1 MLLFSHE
8 RAFLSLLKKDWD
20 GTIWNKIF
28 CEKQDIEDRFARE
41 LIAEGHDCTLYFLS
55 YKRDRKEGVHKFGHK
70 VIRLPIDFSVKGIFG
85 SELSFSLLTELSS
98 QAYDVVLIYSS
109 YYTQFIPFVPDMH
122 DLFALF
128 CIKKRLR
135 IISTYSGGSHKKMPP
150 KYLAP
155 LKWWIKK
162 RVLMLSDSIISESKT
177 EVENLG
183 KVFKI
188 ERKKIA
194 YLRNCVDLNT
204 FHTIPRDYCARVLH
218 KEDCKKYILFVGHI
232 SRNKGIYDLIDVFKI
247 INNEDP
253 NIHLLIVGYGPDK
266 SDVAKKIEQMG
277 LNNYVSFEGL
287 VLHENLKLYYNL
299 ASVFVLPSYSEGM
312 PNVVMEAIACNALTV
327 ATTVGDIDSLPDSL
341 LLKIP
346 PGNKAL
352 LFQALKKVIN
362 GGFRIDELERNA
374 FLKECSTETHK
385 EGLKRLIENL
395 SVS

>member
-1 MLLFSHE
+1 
-8 RAFLSLLKKDWD
+8 
-20 GTIWNKIF
+20 
-28 CEKQDIEDRFARE
+28 
-41 LIAEGHDCTLYFLS
+41 
-55 YKRDRKEGVHKFGHK
+55 
-70 VIRLPIDFSVKGIFG
+70 
-85 SELSFSLLTELSS
+85 
-98 QAYDVVLIYSS
+98 
-109 YYTQFIPFVPDMH
+109 
-122 DLFALF
+122 
-128 CIKKRLR
+128 
-135 IISTYSGGSHKKMPP
+135 
-150 KYLAP
+150 
-155 LKWWIKK
+155 
-162 RVLMLSDSIISESKT
+162 MLSDSIISESKT

-194 YLRNCVDLNT
+194 YLRNCVDLNI

-218 KEDCKKYILFVGHI
+218 KEDGKKYILFVGHI

-253 NIHLLIVGYGPDK
+253 TIHLLIVGFGPDK

-352 LFQALKKVIN
+352 LFQALKKAID
-362 GGFRIDELERNA
+362 GGFRIDELERSA
-374 FLKECSTETHK
+374 FLKECSMETHQA
-385 EGLKRLIENL
+385 GLKRLIGNL
-395 SVS
+395 SVSLDY